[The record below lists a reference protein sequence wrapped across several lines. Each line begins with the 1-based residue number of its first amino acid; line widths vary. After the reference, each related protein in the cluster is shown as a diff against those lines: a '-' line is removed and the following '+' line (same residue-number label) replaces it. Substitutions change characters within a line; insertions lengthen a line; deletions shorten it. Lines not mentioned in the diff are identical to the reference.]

1 MGKTKMRSFGP
12 GIVSLNQQRFVLG
25 LTAALLTIGALHGC
39 SSERTSDP
47 KNNDWEFL
55 GSTSEMQHHAA
66 LSTINADTIDELEL
80 AWSVDMPGVD
90 GLVGNPLIKDSVI
103 FQGGPS
109 GAMFANDVKTGKLLW
124 SYEDTADFSN
134 TSLSGYW
141 GRRMNRGVA
150 LSDGKVIITTGD
162 CRMIAVDQKSGKKVW
177 EAQSCD
183 SKEMY
188 GISAAPRV
196 GAGLV
201 FIGNACMDSGTTR
214 GFVDALDVK
223 TGKRRWRFYT
233 VPGDPAKK
241 QDSPLYDMAAKSWG
255 TGWYE
260 KSHGCGSAWDAMT
273 YDPKLNLL
281 YIGVGGPSPFDPTK
295 RAPNAGDELFTNSIV
310 AVDASTGEYK
320 WHFKQTPN
328 DGWNYDASVGIMVAD
343 VPVKGQLRRVVL
355 SVPKSGFA
363 YVIDANTGKFLSGS
377 AYTEMNWA
385 KGLDAKGRPILN
397 PEGQYWLRPGKA
409 NIVIPSPA
417 GSHGWEA
424 LAYDP
429 ESHLL
434 YIPNMVMPTKIET
447 DPAALVGGLLM
458 DFYYGSSGDPKWQ
471 SYGEIVAW
479 DPVSNKVKWRNRTNL
494 PINGGILHT
503 KGGLVFQGMADG
515 RLVAFDAKS
524 GKELWSRQ
532 TGGAI
537 RGAPSS
543 VMADGQQYIVVPTG
557 NGAAAATGSYFSRY
571 NTTLQSRTPPRLL
584 AFRIGGKAKYPP
596 LAKIEPVGRPLS
608 TRQDVALSGKG
619 KVIFESYGCVDCHG
633 MNADAVGGRITS
645 LVRNPPA
652 DLAYLKAV
660 VQAGAMSKNGGG
672 MPRFKD
678 LTDAEAQALFA
689 YLTNEA
695 WDAHEK
701 KGAFKP

>member
-1 MGKTKMRSFGP
+1 MRE
-12 GIVSLNQQRFVLG
+12 VV
-25 LTAALLTIGALHGC
+25 AKIGARLNRRMMARLATVLLAACALQAC
-39 SSERTSDP
+39 SGGKASDP
-47 KNNDWEFL
+47 ANSDWAFL
-55 GSTSEMQHHAA
+55 GNSPEMQHHAG
-66 LSTINADTIDELEL
+66 LSTINSGNIDKLDL
-80 AWSVDMPGVD
+80 AWSVEMPGVD
-90 GLVGNPLIKDSVI
+90 GLVGNPLIEDGVI

-109 GAMFANDVKTGKLLW
+109 GSIYANDVKSGKLLW
-124 SYEDTADFSN
+124 SYEDTADFSK

-162 CRMIAVDQKSGKKVW
+162 CRMVAVDQKSGKKIW

-183 SKEMY
+183 STQMY

-241 QDSPLYDMAAKSWG
+241 QDSPLYDMAAKTWG
-255 TGWYE
+255 TGWYA
-260 KSHGCGSAWDAMT
+260 KSHGCGSPWDAMT
-273 YDPKLNLL
+273 YDPVLNQL

-295 RAPNAGDELFTNSIV
+295 RAPDAGDELFTNSII
-310 AVDASTGEYK
+310 AVDASTGAYK
-320 WHFKQTPN
+320 WHFKETPN

-343 VPVKGQLRRVVL
+343 VPVKGEKRRTVI

-363 YVIDANTGKFLSGS
+363 YVLDAKTGTFLSGG
-377 AYTEMNWA
+377 AYTQTNWA
-385 KGLDAKGRPILN
+385 KGLDAKGRPILD
-397 PEGQYWLRPGKA
+397 PEGQYWKRPGQS

-424 LAYDP
+424 LAFDP
-429 ESHLL
+429 ENHLL

-458 DFYYGSSGDPKWQ
+458 DFYYGSSGDPKWKA
-471 SYGEIVAW
+471 YGEIVAW
-479 DPVSNKVKWRNRTNL
+479 DTVANAVKWRARTEL

-503 KGGLVFQGMADG
+503 SGGLVFQGMADG
-515 RLVAFDAKS
+515 RLVALDAKS

-537 RGAPSS
+537 RAAPST
-543 VMADGQQYIVVPTG
+543 VMVDGQQYVIVPTG
-557 NGAAAATGSYFSRY
+557 NGAAAATGSYFSKY
-571 NTTLQSRTPPRLL
+571 DSTPQSRTPPRLL
-584 AFRIGGKAKYPP
+584 AFRIGGTAKYPP
-596 LAKIEPVGRPLS
+596 LAKVEPVGRPS
-608 TRQDVALSGKG
+608 AARQDAKLAAKG
-619 KVIFESYGCVDCHG
+619 KVVFESYGCVDCHG
-633 MNADAVGGRITS
+633 MNADAVGGRIPS
-645 LVRNPPA
+645 LIRVPPA
-652 DLAYLKAV
+652 DLAYLKLV
-660 VQAGAMSKNGGG
+660 VQGGAMSKNGGG
-672 MPRFKD
+672 MPQFKD
-678 LTDAEAQALFA
+678 LTDEEASGLFA
-689 YLTNEA
+689 YLVNEA

>member
-1 MGKTKMRSFGP
+1 MRNAHA
-12 GIVSLNQQRFVLG
+12 GIGSQVKHRVTSH
-25 LTAALLTIGALHGC
+25 LTAVLLAVGALYGC
-39 SSERTSDP
+39 SSYKVSDP
-47 KNNDWEFL
+47 TNTDWEWL
-55 GSTSEMQHHAA
+55 GNSAEMQHHAD
-66 LSTINADTIDELEL
+66 LTTINADNVGELEL
-80 AWSVDMPGVD
+80 AWSVDMPHVD
-90 GLVGNPLIKDSVI
+90 GLVGNPLIKDGVI
-103 FQGGPS
+103 YQGGPS
-109 GAMFANDVKTGKLLW
+109 GAIFANDVKTGKLLW
-124 SYEDTADFSN
+124 SYEDTADFSK

-162 CRMIAVDQKSGKKVW
+162 CRLVAVDQKTGRKTW

-183 SKEMY
+183 STQMY

-201 FIGNACMDSGTTR
+201 FTGNACMDSGTTR

-233 VPGDPAKK
+233 VPGDPAKP
-241 QDSPLYDMAAKSWG
+241 QDSPLYDMAAKTWG
-255 TGWYE
+255 TGWYD
-260 KSHGCGSAWDAMT
+260 KSHGCGSPWDAMT
-273 YDPKLNLL
+273 FDPKLNQL

-295 RAPNAGDELFTNSIV
+295 RAADAGDELFTNSIV
-310 AVDASTGEYK
+310 AVDASTGAYK

-343 VPVKGQLRRVVL
+343 LPVNGQSRRVVL

-363 YVIDANTGKFLSGS
+363 YVLDARTGQFVSGG
-377 AYTEMNWA
+377 AYTDMNWA
-385 KGLDAKGRPILN
+385 KGLDAKGRPVPN
-397 PEGQYWLRPGKA
+397 PEGQYWLRPGQA

-424 LAYDP
+424 LAFDP
-429 ESHLL
+429 DSQLL

-479 DPVSNKVKWRNRTNL
+479 DVVSNKVKWRVRTDL

-503 KGGLVFQGMADG
+503 RGGLVFQGMADG
-515 RLVAFDAKS
+515 RLVAFDSAS

-537 RGAPSS
+537 RAAPAT
-543 VMADGQQYIVVPTG
+543 VMADDQQYLIVPTG
-557 NGAAAATGSYFSRY
+557 NGAAAATGSYFSKY
-571 NTTLQSRTPPRLL
+571 NSTPQSRTPPRLL
-584 AFRIGGKAKYPP
+584 AFKIGGTAKYPS
-596 LAKIEPVGRPLS
+596 LAKVEPVARPAAS
-608 TRQDVALSGKG
+608 RQDVALARRG
-619 KVIFESYGCVDCHG
+619 KVVFESYGCVDCHG
-633 MNADAVGGRITS
+633 MNAQAVGGRIPS
-645 LVRNPPA
+645 LIRVPPA

-660 VQAGAMSKNGGG
+660 VQGGAMAKDGGG
-672 MPRFKD
+672 MPQFKD
-678 LTDAEAQALFA
+678 LTDQEASELFS
-689 YLTNEA
+689 YLVNEA
-695 WDAHEK
+695 WDAHEQ
-701 KGAFKP
+701 KGAFRP